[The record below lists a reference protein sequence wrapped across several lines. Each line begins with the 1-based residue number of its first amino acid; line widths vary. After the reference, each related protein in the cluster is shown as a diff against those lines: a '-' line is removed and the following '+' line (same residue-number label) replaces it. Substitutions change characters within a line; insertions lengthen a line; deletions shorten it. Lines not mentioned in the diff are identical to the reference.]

1 LIHRKEENMKKVF
14 SKIVIASMLLFMLAG
29 CASDKAPAKT
39 SSQVDT
45 WFTQWDDRSVY
56 SSGLISAEQETL
68 KGLTGATIYHID
80 VKIADDLA
88 SLMGTEAVR
97 YTNRETTLLDSI
109 AFQLYPNQLGGSV
122 TLSNVQVN
130 DLAAETNYLEGNS
143 TVIVKLPAP
152 LKPEESTLV
161 SMDFAID
168 LPTTGGGN
176 YGIFGF
182 IDNILVLD
190 GFYPGIPVY
199 DSEGWHAGPLPP
211 NADTT
216 FNDASFYL
224 VRVTAPADLVLI
236 TSGVEVNKST
246 KGKQQVATFA
256 AGPARDFYIAGG
268 TKFVKESKTIGE
280 TVVNSY
286 GLSDFQ
292 KGVELA
298 LNTSVEA
305 LQDFSARYSAYPYT
319 EFDVVSTPMQGATG
333 IEYPGVVGINKLV
346 YDPSQTI
353 SGAPAFVI
361 LETTVAH
368 EVGHQWFYNMVGND
382 QANEPWVDESLTQYV
397 TSMYFL
403 DEYGQNGMDQY
414 RESWTSRWKRVN
426 EESIPI
432 GMPAA
437 DYQGA
442 EYSAIVYGRGP
453 IFFQTLAKSMGQT
466 VFDEFLLDYVK
477 KYEWQ
482 ISSTEDLRTT
492 AEANC
497 QCDLTS
503 LFVNWVDGK

>member
-1 LIHRKEENMKKVF
+1 MLHRQEDNMKKVF
-14 SKIVIASMLLFMLAG
+14 TKIIVVSMLLFILAG
-29 CASDKAPAKT
+29 CSPEKASTNT
-39 SSQVDT
+39 SSQVEK
-45 WFTQWDDRSVY
+45 WFTQWDDRAVY
-56 SSGLISAEQETL
+56 SSGLIAAEQETL
-68 KGLTGATIYHID
+68 KGLPGATVYHIE

-88 SLMGTEAVR
+88 SLTGTETVQ
-97 YTNRETTLLDSI
+97 YTNRESTPLDSI

-122 TLSNVQVN
+122 TLSGIAVN
-130 DLAAETNYLEGNS
+130 AEAAAIDYLAGNS
-143 TVIVKLPAP
+143 AVMVKLPVP
-152 LKPEESTLV
+152 LQPGESTQV
-161 SMDFAID
+161 KIDFSVD
-168 LPTTGGGN
+168 LPTEGGGN

-182 IDNILVLD
+182 IDNIMVLD

-199 DSEGWHAGPLPP
+199 DSAGWHAGPLPA

-236 TSGVEVNKST
+236 TSGVEVDKST
-246 KGKQQVATFA
+246 KGNQQVTTFA
-256 AGPARDFYIAGG
+256 AGPARDFYIAGSTQF
-268 TKFVKESKTIGE
+268 TKVSKTIGE

-286 GLSDFQ
+286 GLPDFQ
-292 KGVELA
+292 KGAELA

-305 LQDFSARYSAYPYT
+305 LKDFSVRYSAYPYT

-397 TSMYFL
+397 TGMYFL
-403 DEYGQNGMDQY
+403 DEYGQNGMDHY
-414 RESWTSRWKRVN
+414 RESWTSRWKRVDEAN
-426 EESIPI
+426 IPI

-453 IFFQTLAKSMGQT
+453 IFFQTLADSMGQA
-466 VFDEFLLDYVK
+466 VFDKFLLDYVK

-482 ISSTEDLRTT
+482 VSSTEDIKTLS
-492 AEANC
+492 EVHC
-497 QCDLTS
+497 QCDLS
-503 LFVNWVDGK
+503 PLFTQWIEGN

>member
-1 LIHRKEENMKKVF
+1 MKIVF
-14 SKIVIASMLLFMLAG
+14 SKIVIASMLLFILPG
-29 CASDKAPAKT
+29 CTPVKAPANT

-45 WFTQWDDRSVY
+45 WFAQWDDRSVY
-56 SSGLISAEQETL
+56 SSGLISVEQETL
-68 KGLTGATIYHID
+68 KGLPGATIYHID
-80 VKIADDLA
+80 LKIADDLA
-88 SLMGTEAVR
+88 SLSGTETVR
-97 YTNRETTLLDSI
+97 YTNRESTPLDSL

-122 TLSNVQVN
+122 TLSNVKVN
-130 DLAAETNYLEGNS
+130 DLAADTKYLEGNS
-143 TVIVKLPAP
+143 AVVVKLPVLLQP
-152 LKPEESTLV
+152 GEPTHVKI
-161 SMDFAID
+161 DFSVV
-168 LPTTGGGN
+168 LPTEGGGN

-199 DSEGWHAGPLPP
+199 DSAGWHAGPLPA

-216 FNDASFYL
+216 FNDAAFFL
-224 VRVTAPADLVLI
+224 VRVTAPTDLILI
-236 TSGVEVNKST
+236 TSGIEVDKST
-246 KGKQQVATFA
+246 EGKQQVTTFA
-256 AGPARDFYIAGG
+256 AGPARDFYIAGS
-268 TKFVKESKTIGE
+268 TEFIKVSKTIGE

-286 GLSDFQ
+286 GLPDFH
-292 KGVELA
+292 KGIELA

-346 YDPSQTI
+346 YDPNQTI
-353 SGAPAFVI
+353 SGAPEFVI

-414 RESWTSRWKRVN
+414 RETWTSRWKRVN
-426 EESIPI
+426 EENIPI

-437 DYQGA
+437 DYRGA
-442 EYSAIVYGRGP
+442 EYSAIIYGRGP
-453 IFFQTLAKSMGQT
+453 VFFQTLAETMGQEK
-466 VFDEFLLDYVK
+466 FNKFLLDYVK

-482 ISSTEDLRTT
+482 ISSTDEIKTL
-492 AEANC
+492 AEVHC
-497 QCDLTS
+497 QCDLS
-503 LFVNWVDGK
+503 PLFTEWIDGK